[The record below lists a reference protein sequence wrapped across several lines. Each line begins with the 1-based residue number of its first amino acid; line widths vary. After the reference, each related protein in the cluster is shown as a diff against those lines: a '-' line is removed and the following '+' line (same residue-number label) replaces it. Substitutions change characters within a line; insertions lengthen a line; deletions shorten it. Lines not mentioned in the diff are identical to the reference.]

1 MMCASVELGCSCKR
15 GQFCRSGIFCMTDR
29 KPYSDSCT
37 VLLFNIFNI
46 YFQHLANCKGSL
58 GPEEV
63 RRSALTLVMGALES
77 SNPLLRCAAAE
88 CLARL
93 AQVVSDSAFTAG
105 LAQVSFD
112 K

>member
-1 MMCASVELGCSCKR
+1 MQLNVVSAFSTSLK
-15 GQFCRSGIFCMTDR
+15 
-29 KPYSDSCT
+29 
-37 VLLFNIFNI
+37 
-46 YFQHLANCKGSL
+46 HLANCKGSL

-63 RRSALTLVMGALES
+63 RRSALTLVLGALES
-77 SNPLLRCAAAE
+77 NNPLLRCAAAE
-88 CLARL
+88 CWARL